1 MKLATSTQT
10 IIYHATALLL
20 ISHVPTRP
28 QRLLFSHLRPWLC
41 PDTQVRHRLAG
52 SPLGLPS
59 EACWVTSEHA
69 NISTRAHQKI
79 RSAVHDRTKCLARAN
94 EPPSRVDHSYVY
106 ASSVPLV
113 PLLHPTSA
121 RWHVHE
127 AVLLSIQLVDVCRG
141 DKY

>member
-1 MKLATSTQT
+1 MQPPFSWAVMPPQDRSDSFSLTSD
-10 IIYHATALLL
+10 HGC
-20 ISHVPTRP
+20 VPT
-28 QRLLFSHLRPWLC
+28 HKYG
-41 PDTQVRHRLAG
+41 HRLAG
-52 SPLGLPS
+52 SPLGLTG
-59 EACWVTSEHA
+59 ETCWVTSEHA

-141 DKY
+141 DKYGVLDN